1 MTLKF
6 YATSSSSTKTGFGGF
21 YIAIPIRLI
30 LCVVI
35 FFSVGTLTNVTLP
48 SNIIRGLTIKSSST
62 LIGNTSTNISTEF
75 NRCTGEKTKELGYS
89 SLIHDMYYAVISV
102 VSVAALFAILI
113 FETVHRFLLSFV
125 VVINHF
131 FKNQD
136 TFLRLLFNNQCN

>member
-6 YATSSSSTKTGFGGF
+6 YTTSSSSTKTGFGGF
-21 YIAIPIRLI
+21 YIAIPIRHI

-75 NRCTGEKTKELGYS
+75 NRCTGEKTKALGYS
-89 SLIHDMYYAVISV
+89 SLIHDMNYAVISLM
-102 VSVAALFAILI
+102 SVAALFAILI
-113 FETVHRFLLSFV
+113 FETVHSFLLSFV
-125 VVINHF
+125 IVINHF

-136 TFLRLLFNNQCN
+136 AFLRFLFNNQYN

>member
-6 YATSSSSTKTGFGGF
+6 YTTSSSSTKTGFGGF

-35 FFSVGTLTNVTLP
+35 FFFCRDADQCYFTIEYN
-48 SNIIRGLTIKSSST
+48 LTIKSSST

-89 SLIHDMYYAVISV
+89 SLIHDMYYAVINL

-125 VVINHF
+125 IVINHF

-136 TFLRLLFNNQCN
+136 TFLRLLFNNQYS